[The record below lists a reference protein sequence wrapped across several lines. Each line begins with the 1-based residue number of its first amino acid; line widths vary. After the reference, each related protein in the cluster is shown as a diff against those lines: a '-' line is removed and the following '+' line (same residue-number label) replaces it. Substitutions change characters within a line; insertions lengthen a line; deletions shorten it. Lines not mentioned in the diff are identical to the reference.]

1 MRKHDRPALD
11 DEEEPLLA
19 TEVPTAPNRDLG
31 TGGTKEVDGPP
42 NTDGPW
48 PPNTDSP
55 WKKKGAFGD
64 VPGTSD
70 VPEPPD

>member
-1 MRKHDRPALD
+1 MRKYDRPAVD

-31 TGGTKEVDGPP
+31 TGGTKEVEGPA
-42 NTDGPW
+42 NTDG
-48 PPNTDSP
+48 P
-55 WKKKGAFGD
+55 WKKKGAFGDD